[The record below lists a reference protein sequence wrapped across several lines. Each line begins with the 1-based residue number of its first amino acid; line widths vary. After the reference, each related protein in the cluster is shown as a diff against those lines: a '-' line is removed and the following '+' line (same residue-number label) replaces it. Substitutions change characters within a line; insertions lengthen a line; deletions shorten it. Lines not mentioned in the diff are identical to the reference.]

1 MKHLLSALL
10 LLASLNTPLSAE
22 SLGKELSRAFIDVAK
37 NATPAV
43 VFIRAEISPQFEQF
57 GYSNENDLFGEEFFN
72 RFFGTPKK
80 GGGGRGRSSVQVS
93 QGSGFIVSEDGY
105 VVTNYHVVRD
115 ATKLTICM
123 SDGGERELPATLVG
137 GDPSTDVA
145 LLKIDE
151 RPGVTYPFIKFG
163 NSADLE
169 VGEWVVAIGSPFQ
182 LEATVT
188 VGVVSAKGRQNL
200 QITDLEDFIQT
211 DAAINPGNSGGPLIN
226 LDGEVIGINTAII
239 SPSGAYIGIG
249 FAVPS
254 QIASAIMSQVMKTG
268 IVSRGYLGVSIQSI
282 DKDLQEAFDLKN
294 GEGALIAD
302 VVKDSPAEKAGLK
315 SGDVVESLD
324 GKAIKSAAQL
334 QNNIMLMEPGSQI
347 TLGINRKGKKM
358 KIAVSLGNH
367 SKQYS
372 QETAISAK
380 LGFTVENLTPE
391 MAQKFKISPNDQGVV
406 ISEVQPTSLAGKAG
420 LKPGYVIMAVNH
432 SKVTSITEFNN
443 ALTSVGDSKRIL
455 LLVKSGE
462 RVRFFSLKTP

>member
-1 MKHLLSALL
+1 MKQLLPLLL
-10 LLASLNTPLSAE
+10 LLAPIQPTLSAE

-43 VFIRAEISPQFEQF
+43 VFIRAEVTPQFEQF
-57 GYSNENDLFGEEFFN
+57 GYSDENDLFNEEFFN
-72 RFFGTPKK
+72 RFFGTPRR
-80 GGGGRGRSSVQVS
+80 GGGRGRSSVQVS

-115 ATKLTICM
+115 ATKITICM
-123 SDGGERELPATLVG
+123 SNGGERELPATLVG

-151 RPGVTYPFIKFG
+151 RSGIKYPFITFG
-163 NSADLE
+163 NSAELE

-268 IVSRGYLGVSIQSI
+268 VVSRGYLGVSIQAI

-294 GEGALIAD
+294 GDGALIAE

-315 SGDVVESLD
+315 SGDVIESLD
-324 GKAIKSAAQL
+324 GKPIKSAAQL

-347 TLGINRKGKKM
+347 LLGVNRKGQ
-358 KIAVSLGNH
+358 KIKVAVTLGNH
-367 SKQYS
+367 SKQYT
-372 QETAISAK
+372 QESSVADK
-380 LGFTVENLTPE
+380 LGFTVDNLTPE
-391 MAQKFKISPNDQGVV
+391 MSQRFKLSPNDQGVI
-406 ISEVQPTSLAGKAG
+406 ISEVQPNSIAAKAG
-420 LKPGYVIMAVNH
+420 LRPGYVIMAVNH

-443 ALTSVGDSKRIL
+443 ALTSVGDSKRVL
-455 LLVKSGE
+455 LLVKSGD
-462 RVRFFSLKTP
+462 RVRFFSLKN